1 VRAAERRERREQI
14 RRRKTRRDLHRFE
27 TCQDPACP
35 RLTCRAYRQGY
46 ADGYE
51 AGSAA
56 GYAAGHSVG
65 YAEGHA
71 DGYAEGS
78 AAAGR

>member
-1 VRAAERRERREQI
+1 MRADERRERREQI
-14 RRRKTRRDLHRFE
+14 RHRKARGPQHRFE
-27 TCQDPACP
+27 TCQDPSCP

-71 DGYAEGS
+71 AGYAEGS
-78 AAAGR
+78 AAASR